1 MTAPAPTPSERA
13 DARLAALDDAGQ
25 AIARRVVLRLVSF
38 RDGRA
43 EAGRAQPPSALEAP
57 GDAGRLA
64 DIVRY
69 LADGGVVRL
78 DGDPSGPAPVALALA
93 DDALTGS
100 PVLQRWVASHG
111 RTEQLRRQLEADAAA
126 WQPRAGQGGDAGLLD
141 PGQLA
146 ELAAWLTPE
155 AHRDIG
161 VSEVADAFIA
171 ASRAPRRRPWWPS
184 RTAFGGALAVVLI
197 LMILATPITLASLI
211 ALTAA
216 MIHKFL

>member
-13 DARLAALDDAGQ
+13 DAWLTALDDAGQ
-25 AIARRVVLRLVSF
+25 AIARRVVLRLLDF

-43 EAGRAQPPSALEAP
+43 EAGRVQPLSALAAP

-64 DIVRY
+64 DVVRH

-78 DGDPSGPAPVALALA
+78 DGDAAEPAGALALA
-93 DDALTGS
+93 DDAPTGS
-100 PVLQRWVASHG
+100 PALQRWIASHG

-126 WQPRAGQGGDAGLLD
+126 WKQGDAGLLD

-146 ELAAWLTPE
+146 ELDGWLTPE
-155 AHRDIG
+155 IHREIG
-161 VSEVADAFIA
+161 VGEVADAFIA
-171 ASRAPRRRPWWPS
+171 ASRAAGRRRWWPS
-184 RTAFGGALAVVLI
+184 KTSIGGALAILLI

>member
-1 MTAPAPTPSERA
+1 MTAPAQTPSERA
-13 DARLAALDDAGQ
+13 DACLAALDDTGQ

-43 EAGRAQPPSALEAP
+43 EAGRPQPLSALGGP
-57 GDAGRLA
+57 GDAGRLP
-64 DIVRY
+64 DVVRH

-78 DGDPSGPAPVALALA
+78 DGDASGPAPVALA
-93 DDALTGS
+93 DDAATTS
-100 PVLQRWVASHG
+100 PALQRWIDSHG
-111 RTEQLRRQLEADAAA
+111 RTEQLRRQIEADAAA
-126 WQPRAGQGGDAGLLD
+126 WKQGAAGLLD

-146 ELAAWLTPE
+146 ELAGWLTPE
-155 AHRDIG
+155 AHREIG

-171 ASRAPRRRPWWPS
+171 ASRAASRRRWWPS
-184 RTAFGGALAVVLI
+184 KTSVGGALAVMLI

>member
-1 MTAPAPTPSERA
+1 MIAPAPTPSERA
-13 DARLAALDDAGQ
+13 DAWLDALDDAGQ
-25 AIARRVVLRLVSF
+25 AIARRVVLRLIGF

-43 EAGRAQPPSALEAP
+43 DVGRPQPLSALAAP

-64 DIVRY
+64 DVVRQ

-78 DGDPSGPAPVALALA
+78 DADASGPAPVALA

-100 PVLQRWVASHG
+100 PALQRWVASHG
-111 RTEQLRRQLEADAAA
+111 RTEQLRRQLEADATA
-126 WQPRAGQGGDAGLLD
+126 WKQGAAGLLD
-141 PGQLA
+141 RSQLA
-146 ELAAWLTPE
+146 ELDTWLTPE
-155 AHRDIG
+155 IHREIG
-161 VSEVADAFIA
+161 VSEVADEFIA
-171 ASRAPRRRPWWPS
+171 ASRAAGRRRWWPS
-184 RTAFGGALAVVLI
+184 KTSIGGALAVLLI

>member
-1 MTAPAPTPSERA
+1 MIAPAPTPSERA
-13 DARLAALDDAGQ
+13 DAWLAALDDAGQ
-25 AIARRVVLRLVSF
+25 AIARRVVLRLISF

-43 EAGRAQPPSALEAP
+43 EAGRSQPLSALGGP

-64 DIVRY
+64 GVVRH

-78 DGDPSGPAPVALALA
+78 DDDAAEPAGALALI

-100 PVLQRWVASHG
+100 PALQRWIASHG

-126 WQPRAGQGGDAGLLD
+126 WKQGDAGLLD
-141 PGQLA
+141 RGQLA
-146 ELAAWLTPE
+146 ELDAWLTPE
-155 AHRDIG
+155 IHREIG
-161 VSEVADAFIA
+161 VGEVAGSFLA
-171 ASRAPRRRPWWPS
+171 ASRAARRRWWPS
-184 RTAFGGALAVVLI
+184 KTSIGGALAILLI

>member
-1 MTAPAPTPSERA
+1 MTAPAPTPSEPA
-13 DARLAALDDAGQ
+13 DAWLAALDATGQ

-43 EAGRAQPPSALEAP
+43 EADRAQPLSALGSP

-64 DIVRY
+64 DVVRH
-69 LADGGVVRL
+69 LADAGVVRL
-78 DGDPSGPAPVALALA
+78 DGDPSGPAPVALAA
-93 DDALTGS
+93 DALTGS
-100 PVLQRWVASHG
+100 PALPRWIASHG

-141 PGQLA
+141 PSQLA

-161 VSEVADAFIA
+161 ISEVADAFIA
-171 ASRAPRRRPWWPS
+171 ASRAPRRRSWWPG
-184 RTAFGGALAVVLI
+184 RTAIGGTLAVVLI

>member
-1 MTAPAPTPSERA
+1 MIVPAQPSERA
-13 DARLAALDDAGQ
+13 DACLTALDDAGQ
-25 AIARRVVLRLVSF
+25 AIARRVVLRLLGF

-43 EAGRAQPPSALEAP
+43 EVGRPQPLSALGEP
-57 GDAGRLA
+57 GDAGRL
-64 DIVRY
+64 DDVVRH

-78 DGDPSGPAPVALALA
+78 DGDAAGPAVALALA

-100 PVLQRWVASHG
+100 PALQRWIASHG

-126 WQPRAGQGGDAGLLD
+126 WKQGDAGLLD
-141 PGQLA
+141 RGQLA
-146 ELAAWLTPE
+146 ELDAWLTPE
-155 AHRDIG
+155 VHREIG
-161 VSEVADAFIA
+161 VGEVAGSFLA
-171 ASRAPRRRPWWPS
+171 ASRAAGRRRWWPS
-184 RTAFGGALAVVLI
+184 KTSIGGALAVLLI

>member
-1 MTAPAPTPSERA
+1 MTAPAQTPSEPA
-13 DARLAALDDAGQ
+13 DACLAALDDAGQ

-43 EAGRAQPPSALEAP
+43 EAGRPQSGSALGGP

-64 DIVRY
+64 DVVRH

-78 DGDPSGPAPVALALA
+78 EGEASGPAPVALV
-93 DDALTGS
+93 DDALTAS
-100 PVLQRWVASHG
+100 PALQRWIDSHG

-126 WQPRAGQGGDAGLLD
+126 WKQGAGLLD

-155 AHRDIG
+155 AHREIG
-161 VSEVADAFIA
+161 VSELADSFIA
-171 ASRAPRRRPWWPS
+171 ASRAARRRRWWPS
-184 RTAFGGALAVVLI
+184 KTSVGGALAIMLI
-197 LMILATPITLASLI
+197 LLILATPITLASLI

>member
-1 MTAPAPTPSERA
+1 MTAPAQMPPGRA
-13 DARLAALDDAGQ
+13 DAWLALDDTGQ
-25 AIARRVVLRLVSF
+25 AIARRVVLRLIRF
-38 RDGRA
+38 HDGRA
-43 EAGRAQPPSALEAP
+43 EAGRSQPLSALGGP

-64 DIVRY
+64 DVVRH

-78 DGDPSGPAPVALALA
+78 DGDASGPAPVALALALALA

-100 PVLQRWVASHG
+100 PALQRWIDSHG
-111 RTEQLRRQLEADAAA
+111 RAEQLRRQLEADAAA
-126 WQPRAGQGGDAGLLD
+126 WKQGTAGLLD

-146 ELAAWLTPE
+146 ELAGWLTPE
-155 AHRDIG
+155 VHRDVG

-171 ASRAPRRRPWWPS
+171 ASRGARRRGWWPS
-184 RTAFGGALAVVLI
+184 RTSIGGALAVMLI

>member
-13 DARLAALDDAGQ
+13 DACLTALDDPGQ
-25 AIARRVVLRLVSF
+25 AVARRVLLRLISF
-38 RDGRA
+38 RDGGA
-43 EAGRAQPPSALEAP
+43 EPGRPQPMSALGSP

-64 DIVRY
+64 DIVRQ
-69 LADGGVVRL
+69 LADGGLVRL
-78 DGDPSGPAPVALALA
+78 DGDAPGQTVALADGA
-93 DDALTGS
+93 VAGS
-100 PVLQRWVASHG
+100 PALQRWIASHG

-126 WQPRAGQGGDAGLLD
+126 WQPRAGQGADAALLD
-141 PGQLA
+141 RAQLA

-155 AHRDIG
+155 THRDIG
-161 VSEVADAFIA
+161 VSEAAASFVE
-171 ASRAPRRRPWWPS
+171 ASRARRRRWWPG
-184 RTAFGGALAVVLI
+184 RTAVGGALAIMLI

>member
-1 MTAPAPTPSERA
+1 MTAPAQTPSERA
-13 DARLAALDDAGQ
+13 GAWLALDDAGQ
-25 AIARRVVLRLVSF
+25 AIARRVVLRLLRF
-38 RDGRA
+38 RDGEA
-43 EAGRAQPPSALEAP
+43 EPGRPQPLAALAAP

-64 DIVRY
+64 EVVRH
-69 LADGGVVRL
+69 LTDGGVVRL
-78 DGDPSGPAPVALALA
+78 DGDASGPAPAALALALA

-100 PVLQRWVASHG
+100 PALQRWIDSHG

-126 WQPRAGQGGDAGLLD
+126 WKQGAAGLLD

-146 ELAAWLTPE
+146 ELDAWLTPE
-155 AHRDIG
+155 THREIG
-161 VSEVADAFIA
+161 VSEAADAFIA
-171 ASRAPRRRPWWPS
+171 ASRAASRRRWWPS
-184 RTAFGGALAVVLI
+184 RTSMGGALAVVLI

>member
-1 MTAPAPTPSERA
+1 MTALAPTPSEPA
-13 DARLAALDDAGQ
+13 DAWLALDDAGQ
-25 AIARRVVLRLVSF
+25 AIARRVVLRLISF

-43 EAGRAQPPSALEAP
+43 EAGRPQPLSALGSP
-57 GDAGRLA
+57 GDGDRLA
-64 DIVRY
+64 DVVRQ

-78 DGDPSGPAPVALALA
+78 DGDASGPAPVTLALALT
-93 DDALTGS
+93 DDALAGS
-100 PVLQRWVASHG
+100 PALQRWIASHG

-126 WQPRAGQGGDAGLLD
+126 WKQGTAGLAD

-155 AHRDIG
+155 THREIG

-171 ASRAPRRRPWWPS
+171 ASRAPRRRRWWPS
-184 RTAFGGALAVVLI
+184 KTSIGGTLAILLI